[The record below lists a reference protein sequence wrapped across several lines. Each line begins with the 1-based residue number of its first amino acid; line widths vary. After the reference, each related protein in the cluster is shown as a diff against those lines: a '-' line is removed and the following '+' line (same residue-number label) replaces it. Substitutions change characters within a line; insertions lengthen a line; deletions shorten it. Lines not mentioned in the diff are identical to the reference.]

1 MSLSDACFD
10 FLLANEKAAEH
21 LAAAVHHYSAPDYP
35 ITYGIEMGALRQACV
50 AVKERPYDPE
60 AGAALL
66 RLAASVMTFHDAV
79 PFEPE
84 RIRREAEMKKLIR
97 KLLDEP
103 LQGEDET
110 AITATIQNVLV
121 ETPFTPA
128 AAARLKT
135 LLSKVGGST
144 YDVAIKI
151 ITDIGS
157 ATVKKILGL

>member
-10 FLLANEKAAEH
+10 FLRANEKAAEQ
-21 LAAAVHHYSAPDYP
+21 LAAAVHHYSAPNYP
-35 ITYGIEMGALRQACV
+35 ITYGVEIGALRQACL

-66 RLAASVMTFHDAV
+66 RLAASVMIFHDAV
-79 PFEPE
+79 PFEAE

-97 KLLDEP
+97 KLLEEP

-110 AITATIQNVLV
+110 AITATIQNVVV